1 MLDRKIIFLDC
12 DGVINYVNW
21 YHSDDYWNNNYTDP
35 DIDPKVIERL
45 NRLCDETGAKIV
57 VSSSWKIVPTYK
69 YRLEHAGL
77 KNIIGKTP
85 DFIFLN
91 AEDYC
96 RGWEIQEYLNNYN
109 VDNYIILD
117 DVKDFCDNQLDHFI
131 YIDYYNGFTEDDFE
145 VAKNMLWKQIK

>member
-1 MLDRKIIFLDC
+1 MLDHKIIFLDC

-85 DFIFLN
+85 DFIFLD
-91 AEDYC
+91 AKDYC
-96 RGWEIQEYLNNYN
+96 RGWEIQAYLAEHK

-117 DVKDFCDNQLDHFI
+117 DMIDFYNYQRDHFI
-131 YIDYYNGFTEDDFE
+131 HIDYINGFTEDDFE